1 MLYITNRIAP
11 RNVLINVLVPCF
23 STYLFQISGCKFLLG
38 KLIELPLICGATSD
52 TAEVVAQLLQDF
64 EAHKQTDQYKA
75 AVSRSEKR
83 AEDQQKLSREIWWAK
98 YDLERGRVLSTKVSE
113 GLAKFFRLP
122 LEDQRQSLRTRIKND
137 ES

>member
-23 STYLFQISGCKFLLG
+23 STYCFQISGSKFLLG

-83 AEDQQKLSREIWWAK
+83 AEDQQKLSREIWWAR
-98 YDLERGRVLSTKVSE
+98 YDLEQGRLLSAKVSE
-113 GLAKFFRLP
+113 GRLNFFRLNWH
-122 LEDQRQSLRTRIKND
+122 DQRQSLRTRIKND